1 MAKQKSTLT
10 LGKINKEAK
19 KYNETELFE
28 FSNGETL
35 KIFPLFRPSVVEVML
50 EEYGEK
56 LQIFEEELGEKIDD
70 KFSVYYLHFLCI
82 KYFTDLQ
89 KYISDDPKEQLK
101 NFHNIIDSFY
111 FKEIVEEAFLK
122 EEIVKVWDVAT
133 TLTATHSQ
141 IGNLDKLLKE
151 KIDSLDLQNRDIL
164 FPQQDTENKN
174 VQ

>member
-1 MAKQKSTLT
+1 MAKQKTTLT

-35 KIFPLFRPSVVEVML
+35 KVYPYFRPSKVEEML

-82 KYFTDLQ
+82 KYFTDLE
-89 KYISDDPKEQLK
+89 KIIPSEPEKQLK
-101 NFHNIIDSFY
+101 AFNSLVNTFY
-111 FKEIVEEAFLK
+111 FKEIIEEAFLK
-122 EEIVKVWDVAT
+122 EEIAKVWDVAT

-151 KIDSLDLQNRDIL
+151 KIDSLELQNRDIL